1 MLGDMSCSSTVLC
14 NIDEISSCE
23 IVRQSSRPTRTHAG
37 NGIAMISN
45 AKD

>member
-1 MLGDMSCSSTVLC
+1 MFRHMPCARTILC
-14 NIDEISSCE
+14 NINEISCGE

-37 NGIAMISN
+37 NGITMISN